1 MQATADSD
9 ASLDAPE
16 IEAGG
21 PDESESPLEANP
33 ASDPLRRRS
42 RQPFSKPWHSMLFGC
57 SIVVAMAALLGWSE
71 IRAQQ
76 SQHGQAQQRQ
86 YLQVARQEA
95 LNLTTID
102 WQHAEADV
110 RRILDGAAGEF
121 RDDFAKRSQP
131 FIDVVKQAK
140 AKTVGTITAAGLES
154 QTATSAR
161 ALVAVS
167 VETTN
172 DGAPEQDPHEWRMR
186 IDVSRI
192 GGEFKVSNV
201 GFVP

>member
-1 MQATADSD
+1 MQATTDSD
-9 ASLDAPE
+9 TSLNAADIGEP
-16 IEAGG
+16 GDG
-21 PDESESPLEANP
+21 KSPLEANP
-33 ASDPLRRRS
+33 ASAPPHHRTHQLL
-42 RQPFSKPWHSMLFGC
+42 SKPWHTMLFSC

-76 SQHGQAQQRQ
+76 SQHGQAQQNQ
-86 YLQVARQEA
+86 YIQVARQGA

-102 WQHAEADV
+102 WRHAEADV

-154 QTATSAR
+154 ETANSAR
-161 ALVAVS
+161 TLVAVS
-167 VETTN
+167 VQTSN

-192 GGEFKVSNV
+192 GAELKVSNV
-201 GFVP
+201 GFVA

>member
-1 MQATADSD
+1 MQATADSET
-9 ASLDAPE
+9 SLNTLESDTDRRE
-16 IEAGG
+16 SDIEETPVDDLPVPHKAY
-21 PDESESPLEANP
+21 L
-33 ASDPLRRRS
+33 
-42 RQPFSKPWHSMLFGC
+42 FSKTWHTMLFSC
-57 SIVVAMAALLGWSE
+57 ALVVVIAALLGWSE
-71 IRAQQ
+71 LRAQQ
-76 SQHGQAQQRQ
+76 SQHGQAQQRH

-110 RRILDGAAGEF
+110 NRILDGATGQF
-121 RDDFAKRSQP
+121 RDDFAKRSKP
-131 FIDVVKQAK
+131 FIDVVKLAK
-140 AKTVGTITAAGLES
+140 AKTVGTITGAGLES
-154 QTATSAR
+154 WAADSAR

-186 IDVSRI
+186 IDVSRF
-192 GGEFKVSNV
+192 GNEFKVSNV

>member
-1 MQATADSD
+1 MQTTADSD
-9 ASLDAPE
+9 ASLDAPDAD
-16 IEAGG
+16 IG
-21 PDESESPLEANP
+21 DIESEVEVKP
-33 ASDPLRRRS
+33 ASDSLSRRPR
-42 RQPFSKPWHSMLFGC
+42 RLFSKPWHTMVFGC
-57 SIVVAMAALLGWSE
+57 SIVVAMAALLGWSA
-71 IRAQQ
+71 ICAQQ
-76 SQHGQAQQRQ
+76 SHRGLAQQSQ
-86 YLQVARQEA
+86 YLQVARQGA

-131 FIDVVKQAK
+131 FIDLVKQGK

-154 QTATSAR
+154 ESANSAR

-167 VETTN
+167 VQTSN
-172 DGAPEQDPHEWRMR
+172 DGAPDQEPHVWRMR

-192 GGEFKVSNV
+192 GGEVKVSNV
-201 GFVP
+201 GFVA